1 MCLMQAAIR
10 ADTPKAVEG
19 PQTREELQ
27 AALCDAGLS
36 DELVE
41 LLAERERRA
50 FSRRGSRPP
59 GAARLA
65 EAPRAAGVKFMWNL
79 CLVLRLPPAA
89 AFQAVTLLDIACL
102 RRGGHCLAERLP
114 VTCTVIV
121 TLLKKSDSA
130 TVYTPYR
137 ALVPYAQ
144 QMAVHMRLLGHCI
157 PDVTEDQ
164 LRAEE
169 FALLNELC
177 WVIEHCS
184 VERWMSVFVRRF
196 NIITRGAYSA
206 KLDKVWEQSMTC
218 ARALLVRCP
227 ASAAEPPM
235 ALAQGLLG
243 LCLACEGDPVAA
255 RVASRRAGRSR
266 GRRPAG
272 RRAPGRPRRAAGCG
286 CGQPRGDARGPR
298 RLSAA
303 EPEIW
308 QAPLCAGSALA
319 ARAARGRARL
329 APVLARREASVKSGI
344 VPLQE
349 EYSKISCVFLSNV
362 CL

>member
-243 LCLACEGDPVAA
+243 LCLACEGVLPPELPPAALGGAAGVAPPVAEHLDA
-255 RVASRRAGRSR
+255 LGALLAAAAASPEEMRAACAEAAAAVGRAGA
-266 GRRPAG
+266 GAAVEARPA
-272 RRAPGRPRRAAGCG
+272 AAV
-286 CGQPRGDARGPR
+286 RGGA
-298 RLSAA
+298 
-303 EPEIW
+303 
-308 QAPLCAGSALA
+308 
-319 ARAARGRARL
+319 
-329 APVLARREASVKSGI
+329 
-344 VPLQE
+344 
-349 EYSKISCVFLSNV
+349 
-362 CL
+362 